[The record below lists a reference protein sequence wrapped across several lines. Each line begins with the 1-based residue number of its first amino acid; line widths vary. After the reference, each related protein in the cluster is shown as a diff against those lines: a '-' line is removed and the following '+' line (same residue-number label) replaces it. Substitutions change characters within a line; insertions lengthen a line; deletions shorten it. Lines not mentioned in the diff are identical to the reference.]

1 MVLHMIFAFC
11 PVVFL
16 LILAVCYQ
24 LGGDISPLF
33 TLGALVVSPFLSGAV
48 VLGIAYL
55 AGFAD
60 QRSRARRIA
69 KAKAKA
75 RKSSVS
81 TTN

>member
-16 LILAVCYQ
+16 LILAACYQ

-33 TLGALVVSPFLSGAV
+33 ALGALVVSPFLSGAV

-55 AGFAD
+55 ADFGD
-60 QRSRARRIA
+60 QRARARRI
-69 KAKAKA
+69 AKAKA

-81 TTN
+81 STN